1 MLPLLITVILS
12 ATGLSDT
19 GEDEPISD
27 NQRES
32 SHEIIPDSLETEI
45 QHHDIIIV
53 KKNPTS
59 ALLRSVAL
67 PGWGQFYN
75 EKPIKG
81 LIFGSVEL
89 GLLSWLIV
97 EHLEAEDA
105 RHSGDEQAYE
115 VHRQRRLDLIWYT
128 SAAWLF
134 GMLDA
139 YVDAYLYSFDSENE
153 EFEKETGIGAAVF
166 FRF

>member
-1 MLPLLITVILS
+1 MTLTLS
-12 ATGLSDT
+12 STGLSDP
-19 GEDEPISD
+19 GEGEPISD
-27 NQRES
+27 NQRETP
-32 SHEIIPDSLETEI
+32 HEMIPDSLDTDI
-45 QHHDIIIV
+45 HHHDVILIV
-53 KKNPTS
+53 TKNPTG
-59 ALLRSVAL
+59 ALLRSAAL

-75 EKPIKG
+75 DEPIKG
-81 LIFGSVEL
+81 LLFGSVEL

-97 EHLEAEDA
+97 EHLASEEA
-105 RHSGDEQAYE
+105 RHSGDEPAYE
-115 VHRQRRLDLIWYT
+115 LHSQRRLDLIWYT

-139 YVDAYLYSFDSENE
+139 YVDAYLYSFDSEDE

>member
-1 MLPLLITVILS
+1 MITVILS

-19 GEDEPISD
+19 GDDEPISD
-27 NQRES
+27 NPRENFN
-32 SHEIIPDSLETEI
+32 ETIPESFETEI
-45 QHHDIIIV
+45 QLIV
-53 KKNPTS
+53 KKNPTG
-59 ALLRSVAL
+59 ALLRSFVL

-75 EKPIKG
+75 DKPIKG
-81 LIFGSVEL
+81 LLFGSVEL

-97 EHLEAEDA
+97 EHLASEDA
-105 RHSGDEQAYE
+105 RHSGDEHAYE
-115 VHRQRRLDLIWYT
+115 AHSQRRLDLIWYT

-153 EFEKETGIGAAVF
+153 EFEKETGIGVSVF

>member
-1 MLPLLITVILS
+1 MITVILS
-12 ATGLSDT
+12 STGLSDA
-19 GEDEPISD
+19 GEDELTTD
-27 NQRES
+27 NQSES
-32 SHEIIPDSLETEI
+32 FNEIIPESLEI
-45 QHHDIIIV
+45 DNQHHDIVLIV
-53 KKNPTS
+53 NKNPAG
-59 ALLRSVAL
+59 ALLRSAVL

-75 EKPIKG
+75 DKPIKG
-81 LIFGSVEL
+81 LLFGSVEL

-97 EHLEAEDA
+97 EHLASEDA
-105 RHSGDEQAYE
+105 RCSGNEHAYE
-115 VHRQRRLDLIWYT
+115 VHSQRRLDLIWYT